1 LLGLFWVSSPNL
13 GVARAWHGT
22 QCEISCPPPITSSS
36 EVGLCMG
43 MAWAWHGQAV
53 GIAWE
58 VAWEH
63 QPKSAHCMGV
73 IHAHV
78 VVVSR

>member
-1 LLGLFWVSSPNL
+1 
-13 GVARAWHGT
+13 
-22 QCEISCPPPITSSS
+22 
-36 EVGLCMG
+36 MG
-43 MAWAWHGQAV
+43 MAWAGHGHGMGRHGQAV

-63 QPKSAHCMGV
+63 QPKSGHCMGV

>member
-1 LLGLFWVSSPNL
+1 
-13 GVARAWHGT
+13 
-22 QCEISCPPPITSSS
+22 
-36 EVGLCMG
+36 MG

-78 VVVSR
+78 VVVSRLWLQLLWDFLGLRWFFWWCCGGSGVDWESHGLPMKFS